1 MKKIYLQNNPTVKN
15 KIMKSFPLILLC
27 GFFFLTGTNVYSQN
41 SAKTDSVIQT
51 IINDKLNLD
60 DNGQGVSLIKD
71 EKYSEANSFLTNEIN
86 KNDLNRE
93 AYFNRGVARWELNQ
107 PEEACRDWSAVLAL
121 GDTATF
127 LLLDSKCGG
136 SMILEKDT
144 LSSKQYRKIFAQ
156 KKTDDQTGGD
166 SKVQNIADQMPEFP
180 GGTEAL
186 YNYLKSNLKYPDKAR
201 KAKTEGRVYVN
212 FVVSRTGK
220 VLYPYVERGI
230 GHGCNEEAVRL
241 VKNMPPWKPGK
252 QKGKPV
258 LVRYIIPVSFRL

>member
-1 MKKIYLQNNPTVKN
+1 
-15 KIMKSFPLILLC
+15 MKSFLITALG
-27 GFFFLTGTNVYSQN
+27 GFFFLMSTNVYSQH
-41 SAKTDSVIQT
+41 SAKTDSVIQG
-51 IINDKLNLD
+51 IIDEKLNLD

-86 KNDLNRE
+86 KNDLNRD

-144 LSSKQYRKIFAQ
+144 LSSKQYRKIFSHA
-156 KKTDDQTGGD
+156 KTDDNTGGSG

-186 YNYLKSNLKYPDKAR
+186 FTYLKSNLKYPDNAQ

-220 VLYPYVERGI
+220 VLYPYVVRGI

-241 VKNMPPWKPGK
+241 VKKMPSWKPGK

-258 LVRYIIPVSFRL
+258 LVRYIIPVSFKL